1 MKTKILSILC
11 LALALS
17 SCKKGSEDLMIDGK
31 MPELR
36 SQESLKTYKET
47 LTSAENGW
55 AAYLFTEGG
64 GGYGFYMDF
73 NDEDRVKMLAEI
85 DGGTATDL
93 MISTYRLKAVM
104 GPSLLFDT
112 YNYLHLLA
120 DPNSDVVGG
129 TAGVG
134 FKSDFEFEFSGI
146 KGDTV
151 KLIGKKRRSDLFLV
165 KLNTQQQE
173 FYLKGGLKTLVSD
186 LTNYFTVNKNLYI
199 KGNDEISK
207 VQFSVNMDLTVKKAF
222 FTWVENGIVKTAEA
236 PFAYTTNGMFFNKP
250 LVFNNIAFKTI
261 AWDKTKNQLTATTTT
276 GKQIE
281 ILRGDLP
288 IIPLHIL
295 MGTDRF
301 KSITVFSTPFQTWSP
316 SFAAM
321 RATMS
326 TSLTLNTRRLGNIN
340 FIFNDETKQMKIT
353 VTTFRSILPTVSEF
367 VYSYTKTIDGTYDF
381 VFVNTEERTAV
392 ILNAVL
398 PLTKIF
404 ADHKFTLDYK
414 LDPVQGQVGSI
425 TSVDDPNFYVTGELK

>member
-1 MKTKILSILC
+1 MKTKILYIFC

-36 SQESLKTYKET
+36 SQESLETYGKT
-47 LTSAENGW
+47 LTSAKNGW

-85 DGGTATDL
+85 DAGTSTDI
-93 MISTYRLKAVM
+93 MESSYRLKAIM

-120 DPNSDVVGG
+120 DPNPDIIEG
-129 TAGVG
+129 TSGVG
-134 FKSDFEFEFSGI
+134 FKSDFEFEFSAI

-165 KLNTQQQE
+165 KLNAEQQD
-173 FYLKGGLKTLVSD
+173 FYLKGGLKPLVSD
-186 LTNYFTVNKNLYI
+186 LTNYFNINKNLYI
-199 KGNDEISK
+199 TGNNEVNK
-207 VQFSVNMDLTVKKAF
+207 VQFSVNMALNVKKAF
-222 FTWVENGIVKTAEA
+222 FTWVENGVVKTAEA

-250 LVFNNIAFKTI
+250 LVFNDIAFKTI
-261 AWDKTKNQLTATTTT
+261 EWSKTKNQLIATTTS

-281 ILRGDLP
+281 ILKGDLP

-316 SFAAM
+316 SFTAM

-326 TSLTLNTRRLGNIN
+326 TSLTLNSRRLGNIN
-340 FIFNDETKQMKIT
+340 FIFNDEIKEMKIT
-353 VTTFRSILPTVSEF
+353 VTTLRSILPTVSEF
-367 VYSYTKTIDGTYDF
+367 VYTYTKTIDGTYDF
-381 VFVNTEERTAV
+381 EFVNTEERTAV

-404 ADHKFTLDYK
+404 NDHKFILDYK
-414 LDPVQGQVGSI
+414 IDPVQGQVGSI
-425 TSVDDPNFYVTGELK
+425 TSVDDPNYYLSGELK

>member
-1 MKTKILSILC
+1 MKIKILSLFC

-31 MPELR
+31 LPELR
-36 SQESLKTYKET
+36 SQESLETYGKT
-47 LTSAENGW
+47 LTSAKNGW
-55 AAYLFTEGG
+55 AGYLFTEGG

-73 NDEDRVKMLAEI
+73 NDQDRVKMLAEI
-85 DGGTATDL
+85 DAGTAKDL
-93 MISTYRLKAVM
+93 MESTYRLKAVM
-104 GPSLLFDT
+104 GPSLIFDT

-134 FKSDFEFEFSGI
+134 FRSDFEFEFSAI

-151 KLIGKKRRSDLFLV
+151 KLVGKKRRSDLFLV
-165 KLNTQQQE
+165 KLNAEQQD
-173 FYLKGGLKTLVSD
+173 FYLKGGLKTLISD
-186 LTNYFTVNKNLYI
+186 LTTYFDANKNLYI
-199 KGNDEISK
+199 IGNEEVSK
-207 VQFSVNMDLTVKKAF
+207 VQFSVNMTLNVKKAF
-222 FTWVENGIVKTAEA
+222 FTWVENGVVKTAEA

-261 AWDKTKNQLTATTTT
+261 EWNKAKNQLIATTTT

-316 SFAAM
+316 SFTSM

-326 TSLTLNTRRLGNIN
+326 AYLTLNTRRLGNIN
-340 FIFNDETKQMKIT
+340 FIFNDEIKQMKIT

-367 VYSYTKTIDGTYDF
+367 IYTYTKTVDGTYDF
-381 VFVNTEERTAV
+381 EFVNTEERTAV

-425 TSVDDPNFYVTGELK
+425 TSVDDPNYYLSGELK

>member
-1 MKTKILSILC
+1 MKIKILSILC

-36 SQESLKTYKET
+36 SQESLKTYSEA
-47 LTSAENGW
+47 LTSAKNGW

-73 NDEDRVKMLAEI
+73 NDQDRVKMLAEI
-85 DGGTATDL
+85 DAGTATNL
-93 MISTYRLKAVM
+93 MESTYRLKAVM

-120 DPNSDVVGG
+120 DPNEDVIGG
-129 TAGVG
+129 TSGVG
-134 FKSDFEFEFSGI
+134 FKSDFEFEFSAI
-146 KGDTV
+146 KGDTI
-151 KLIGKKRRSDLFLV
+151 KLVGKKRRSDLFLL
-165 KLNTQQQE
+165 KLNAEQQD
-173 FYLKGGLKTLVSD
+173 FYLKGGLKPLTAG
-186 LTNYFTVNKNLYI
+186 LTNYFNVNKNLYI
-199 KGNDEISK
+199 TGNNEISK
-207 VQFSVNMDLTVKKAF
+207 IQFSVNMALNVKKAF
-222 FTWVENGIVKTAEA
+222 FTWVENGLVKTAEA

-250 LVFNNIAFKTI
+250 LVFNDIAFKTI
-261 AWDKTKNQLTATTTT
+261 TWDKTKNQLIATTTT

-301 KSITVFSTPFQTWSP
+301 KSITVFSTPYQTWSP
-316 SFAAM
+316 GFVDM
-321 RATMS
+321 RATMVK
-326 TSLTLNTRRLGNIN
+326 TLALNTRKLGNIN
-340 FIFNDETKQMKIT
+340 FVFNAETKEMKIL
-353 VTTFRSILPTVSEF
+353 VTTIRSILPTVSEF

-381 VFVNTEERTAV
+381 EFVNTEERTAV
-392 ILNAVL
+392 ILNTVL

-404 ADHKFTLDYK
+404 ADHKFRLDYK

-425 TSVDDPNFYVTGELK
+425 ASLDDPNFYTTGELK

>member
-1 MKTKILSILC
+1 MKIKILSIFC

-31 MPELR
+31 LPELR
-36 SQESLKTYKET
+36 SQESLETYGKA
-47 LTSAENGW
+47 LTSASNGW
-55 AAYLFTEGG
+55 AGYLFTEGG

-73 NDEDRVKMLAEI
+73 NDQDRVNMLAEI
-85 DGGTATDL
+85 DAGTATDI
-93 MISTYRLKAVM
+93 MESTYRLKAVM
-104 GPSLLFDT
+104 GPSLIFDT

-134 FKSDFEFEFSGI
+134 FKSDFEFEFSSL

-151 KLIGKKRRSDLFLV
+151 KLVGKKRRSDLFLV
-165 KLNTQQQE
+165 KLNAEQQD

-186 LTNYFTVNKNLYI
+186 LTTYFNANKNLYI
-199 KGNDEISK
+199 TGNAEVSK
-207 VQFSVNMDLTVKKAF
+207 VQFSVNMALNVKKAF
-222 FTWVENGIVKTAEA
+222 FTWVENGVVKTAEA

-261 AWDKTKNQLTATTTT
+261 TWDKSKNLLTATTTT
-276 GKQIE
+276 GKQID

-301 KSITVFSTPFQTWSP
+301 KTITVFSTPFQTWST
-316 SFAAM
+316 SFTAM

-340 FIFNDETKQMKIT
+340 FIFNDEIKQMKIT

-367 VYSYTKTIDGTYDF
+367 VYNYTKTVDGTYDF
-381 VFVNTEERTAV
+381 EFVNTEERTAV

-404 ADHKFTLDYK
+404 NDHKFTLDYK

-425 TSVDDPNFYVTGELK
+425 TSVDDPNYYLSGELK